1 MCEKVCGL
9 VKNRHGFL
17 LGISDTVKVNFRRA
31 SVLMP
36 ENPLDRSD
44 GDVAVFHDGGSRVS
58 NGMVPEIPNSGLCT
72 QSPHDPLAFLVRTYT
87 LLPRLTTPV
96 GVPEDPGTGETVDKA
111 SWGCPTI
118 NDLRW
123 ARPALCAPL

>member
-44 GDVAVFHDGGSRVS
+44 GDVVVFHEGCSRVT
-58 NGMVPEIPNSGLCT
+58 NGMVPEISNSGLFT
-72 QSPHDPLAFLVRTYT
+72 QSPHDPLAFLVGTCT
-87 LLPRLTTPV
+87 LLTRLTTPV
-96 GVPEDPGTGETVDKA
+96 GVPIDPG
-111 SWGCPTI
+111 
-118 NDLRW
+118 LR
-123 ARPALCAPL
+123 RVSLCVSPQ

>member
-44 GDVAVFHDGGSRVS
+44 GDVVVFHEGRSRVT

-72 QSPHDPLAFLVRTYT
+72 QSPHDPLTFLVRTCT
-87 LLPRLTTPV
+87 LLTRLTTPV
-96 GVPEDPGTGETVDKA
+96 DVPEDPG
-111 SWGCPTI
+111 
-118 NDLRW
+118 LR
-123 ARPALCAPL
+123 RVSLCVSPQ